1 MASEAQIAA
10 NQLNAQ
16 HSTGPKT
23 PEGKKKSYR
32 NSFKHGLCAEDVCGP
47 GESSEDLRGITHD
60 LIEEYRPATR
70 TEAILVERMALA
82 YHHSKRALRL
92 ELDTYE
98 RCQRNFPTAPDDS
111 LRLLHR
117 YHKDHDRG
125 FILALEEVRHTQ
137 VLRRAA
143 ILAGD
148 IPHQSLEFEEVDN
161 PNYSSSPEIG
171 FVSEELVSQEPERP
185 VTEIETKFT
194 SQNQQVRENPPEI
207 PDSDPHHERRDDDR
221 PNSTTHH
228 PEGFHHLEQPPR
240 LPDSRSDHLP
250 NERGKG
256 LQNLSAETSER
267 IGKKRS
273 LAR

>member
-10 NQLNAQ
+10 NQHNAQ

-23 PEGKKKSYR
+23 PEGKKRSYR

-47 GESSEDLRGITHD
+47 GESSEDLRGVTHD

-98 RCQRNFPTAPDDS
+98 RCQRNFGTAPDDS

-125 FILALEEVRHTQ
+125 FIIALEEVRRAQ
-137 VLRRAA
+137 SLRRAA

-148 IPHQSLEFEEVDN
+148 IPAQSLEFEEIDA
-161 PNYSSSPEIG
+161 PDYSPSPEIG
-171 FVSEELVSQEPERP
+171 FVSETLLSPEPEQP
-185 VTEIETKFT
+185 VTKIETEFT
-194 SQNQQVRENPPEI
+194 AQNQQLSENRPEI
-207 PDSDPHHERRDDDR
+207 PDSDPHHERRTDDR

-228 PEGFHHLEQPPR
+228 PEGFHHLEQPPG
-240 LPDSRSDHLP
+240 LPDRRSDHLP
-250 NERGKG
+250 DERGKR
-256 LQNLSAETSER
+256 LQNLSAKTSR
-267 IGKKRS
+267 RVGKKRS